1 MASGNILIVE
11 DERNLRRVIA
21 AWLEGEGFAT
31 QTAEDAEEALTL
43 FARQPPDLVL
53 TDHRLGQGKSG
64 LDLMRELKAQVPALP
79 VIIVTA
85 YGNVEHAVEA
95 MQAGADHYLTKPVEE
110 ADLVALVRNLL
121 NRSGHQ
127 LPTHQPERNF
137 GIIGNSRA
145 VLELLHTIE
154 LVAPAPSTVQI
165 TGESGT
171 GKELVARALH
181 NASPRAEEPFVAVN
195 CAALPGELIE
205 SELFGY
211 EKGAF
216 TGAQQARAGKL
227 EEAGE
232 GTLFLDEVGE
242 MPLPMQVK
250 LLRALQER
258 ELTRLGSHR
267 PIPLRARLV
276 TATNRDLQRDVAE
289 GRFREDLFYRL
300 KVIPIHLPPLR
311 ERPDDIPL
319 LARHFLDRFG
329 HQLGRKP
336 PTLAADAVAALQAYH
351 WPGNIRELENVL
363 ERSAVLTRGD
373 TIGAAELPREVQA
386 PAPAVDPADLGTH
399 HLPTIERQVVL
410 DAMEKTD
417 WNQSRAAVMLGISR
431 KQLRTKMKNLGL
443 LGSEGEEDGDPETSH
458 PDSP

>member
-1 MASGNILIVE
+1 MADSTILIVE
-11 DERNLRRVIA
+11 DERNLRRVMA
-21 AWLEGEGFAT
+21 AWLEGEGFITHTAAD
-31 QTAEDAEEALTL
+31 AEDALAR
-43 FARQPPDLVL
+43 FAESAPELVI
-53 TDHRLGQGKSG
+53 TDHRLGQGRNG
-64 LDLMRELKAQVPALP
+64 LELMHALKADHPDLP

-95 MQAGADHYLTKPVEE
+95 MKAGADHYLTKPVEE

-127 LPTHQPERNF
+127 LPTQQPAHDF
-137 GIIGNSRA
+137 GIVGESPAIR
-145 VLELLHTIE
+145 ELLHTVE

-181 NASPRAEEPFVAVN
+181 TASNRADQPFIAVN

-205 SELFGY
+205 SELFGH

-216 TGAQQARAGKL
+216 TGAQQGRAGKF
-227 EEAGE
+227 EEAGS

-242 MPLPMQVK
+242 MPLAMQVK

-258 ELTRLGSHR
+258 EFTRLGSHR
-267 PIPLRARLV
+267 PLPLNARLV
-276 TATNRDLQRDVAE
+276 TATNRDLGRDVEE
-289 GRFREDLFYRL
+289 GRFREDLYYRL
-300 KVIPIHLPPLR
+300 KVIPLHLPPLR
-311 ERPDDIPL
+311 ERVEDIPL
-319 LARHFLDRFG
+319 LARHFLKRFAGEMDR
-329 HQLGRKP
+329 
-336 PTLAADAVAALQAYH
+336 AAPRLTGEAVSALQAYP

-363 ERSAVLTRGD
+363 ERTVVMTRAD
-373 TIGAAELPREVQA
+373 TIDAADLPAELADAPGA
-386 PAPAVDPADLGTH
+386 PAQADFGTH
-399 HLPTIERQVVL
+399 HLPTIERQVVV

-417 WNQSRAAVMLGISR
+417 WNQSRAAVLLGISR

-443 LGSEGEEDGDPETSH
+443 LGSEGEDNSDT
-458 PDSP
+458 DD

>member
-1 MASGNILIVE
+1 MADSTILIVE
-11 DERNLRRVIA
+11 DERNLRRVMA
-21 AWLEGEGFAT
+21 AWLEGEGFIT
-31 QTAEDAEEALTL
+31 HTAEDAEDALAR
-43 FARQPPDLVL
+43 FAESAPELVI
-53 TDHRLGQGKSG
+53 TDHRLGRGRNG
-64 LDLMRELKAQVPALP
+64 LELMHALKADHPDLP

-95 MQAGADHYLTKPVEE
+95 MKAGADHYLTKPVEE

-127 LPTHQPERNF
+127 LPTQQPAHDF
-137 GIIGNSRA
+137 GIVGESPAIR
-145 VLELLHTIE
+145 ELLHTVE

-181 NASPRAEEPFVAVN
+181 TASNRADQPFIAVN

-205 SELFGY
+205 NELFGH

-216 TGAQQARAGKL
+216 TGAQQGRAGKF
-227 EEAGE
+227 EEAGS

-242 MPLPMQVK
+242 MPLAMQVK

-258 ELTRLGSHR
+258 EFTRLGSHR
-267 PIPLRARLV
+267 PLPLNARLV
-276 TATNRDLQRDVAE
+276 TATNRDLGRDVEE
-289 GRFREDLFYRL
+289 GRFREDLYYRL
-300 KVIPIHLPPLR
+300 KVIPLHLPPLR
-311 ERPDDIPL
+311 ERVEDIPL
-319 LARHFLDRFG
+319 LARHFLQRFAG
-329 HQLGRKP
+329 EMGR
-336 PTLAADAVAALQAYH
+336 AVPRLTGEAVSALQSYP

-363 ERSAVLTRGD
+363 ERTVVMTRGD
-373 TIGAAELPREVQA
+373 TIDAGDLPPELGEGSPISGQA
-386 PAPAVDPADLGTH
+386 DFGTH
-399 HLPTIERQVVL
+399 HLPTIERQVVV

-417 WNQSRAAVMLGISR
+417 WNQSRAAVLLGISR

-443 LGSEGEEDGDPETSH
+443 LSSEGEEHNDPEG
-458 PDSP
+458 

>member
-1 MASGNILIVE
+1 MPQPHTILIVE
-11 DERNLRRVIA
+11 DERNLRRVMA

-31 QTAEDAEEALTL
+31 ETAADAEEAQERLQ
-43 FARQPPDLVL
+43 AAAVDLVIS
-53 TDHRLGQGKSG
+53 DHRLGQGKSG
-64 LDLMRELKAQVPALP
+64 VELMHDLKAAHPDLP

-95 MQAGADHYLTKPVEE
+95 MKAGADHYLTKPVEE

-121 NRSGHQ
+121 NRSGHA
-127 LPTHQPERNF
+127 LPTQRPQQDF
-137 GIIGNSRA
+137 GIIGESA
-145 VLELLHTIE
+145 AIDELLHTVE

-181 NASPRAEEPFVAVN
+181 TASPRAGEPFVAVN

-216 TGAQQARAGKL
+216 TGAQQARAGKF

-242 MPLPMQVK
+242 MPLAMQVK

-258 ELTRLGSHR
+258 EVTRLGSHR
-267 PIPLRARLV
+267 PLPLRARVV
-276 TATNRDLQRDVAE
+276 TATNRDLKKDVEA
-289 GRFREDLFYRL
+289 GRFREDLYYRL
-300 KVIPIHLPPLR
+300 KVIPLHLPPLR
-311 ERPDDIPL
+311 ERIEDIPV
-319 LARHFLDRFG
+319 LARHFLG
-329 HQLGRKP
+329 QVAKQLGRP
-336 PTLAADAVAALQAYH
+336 APVLSPEAQAALQAYH
-351 WPGNIRELENVL
+351 WPGNIRELENVI
-363 ERSAVLTRGD
+363 ERTLVMSRSD
-373 TIGAAELPREVQA
+373 TIGAEELPAELRQEPEQEAAR
-386 PAPAVDPADLGTH
+386 ADFGTH
-399 HLPTIERQVVL
+399 HLPTIERQVVV

-417 WNQSRAAVMLGISR
+417 WNQSRAAVLLGISR

-443 LGSEGEEDGDPETSH
+443 LGGEGDDDNGEA
-458 PDSP
+458 

>member
-1 MASGNILIVE
+1 MTDHTILIVE
-11 DERNLRRVIA
+11 DERNLRRVMA
-21 AWLEGEGFAT
+21 AWLEGEGFTPRTAAD
-31 QTAEDAEEALTL
+31 AEDALDQVAT
-43 FARQPPDLVL
+43 AVPGLVI
-53 TDHRLGQGKSG
+53 TDHRLGSG
-64 LDLMRELKAQVPALP
+64 RNGLQLMQTLKAEHPGLP

-121 NRSGHQ
+121 NRTGHQ
-127 LPTHQPERNF
+127 LPTQQPAHDY
-137 GIIGNSRA
+137 GIIGESPA
-145 VLELLHTIE
+145 VRELLHTVE

-181 NASPRAEEPFVAVN
+181 TASARADQPFIAVN

-205 SELFGY
+205 SELFGH

-216 TGAQQARAGKL
+216 TGAQQSRAGKF
-227 EEAGE
+227 EEAGS

-242 MPLPMQVK
+242 MPLAMQVK

-258 ELTRLGSHR
+258 EFTRLGSHR
-267 PIPLRARLV
+267 PLPLNARLV
-276 TATNRDLQRDVAE
+276 TATNRDLNREVAE
-289 GRFREDLFYRL
+289 GRFREDLYYRL
-300 KVIPIHLPPLR
+300 KVIPLHLPALR
-311 ERPDDIPL
+311 ERPDDIPV
-319 LARHFLDRFG
+319 LARHFLTRFARDLERPQPG
-329 HQLGRKP
+329 L
-336 PTLAADAVAALQAYH
+336 TAEASAALQAYP

-363 ERSAVLTRGD
+363 ERTLVMTRGD
-373 TIGAAELPREVQA
+373 TIGADDLPPELQEPSA
-386 PAPAVDPADLGTH
+386 AAGKADFGTH
-399 HLPTIERQVVL
+399 HLPTIERQVVM

-417 WNQSRAAVMLGISR
+417 WNQSRAAVLLGISR

-443 LGSEGEEDGDPETSH
+443 LGSDPDDGAESDPESER
-458 PDSP
+458 

>member
-1 MASGNILIVE
+1 MAQHNTILIVE
-11 DERNLRRVIA
+11 DERNLRRVMA

-31 QTAEDAEEALTL
+31 QTAADAEAAQEHLQRAAT
-43 FARQPPDLVL
+43 DLVI

-64 LDLMRELKAQVPALP
+64 VELMHELKAARPDLP

-95 MQAGADHYLTKPVEE
+95 MKAGADHYLTKPVEE

-121 NRSGHQ
+121 NRSGHA
-127 LPTHQPERNF
+127 LPTQQPDQDF
-137 GIIGNSRA
+137 GIIGESRA
-145 VLELLHTIE
+145 IRELLHTVE

-181 NASPRAEEPFVAVN
+181 TASPRADQPFVAVN

-211 EKGAF
+211 DKGAF
-216 TGAQQARAGKL
+216 TGAHQTRPGKF

-242 MPLPMQVK
+242 MPLAMQVK

-258 ELTRLGSHR
+258 EFTRLGSHR
-267 PIPLRARLV
+267 AIPLKARLV
-276 TATNRDLQRDVAE
+276 TATNRDLQADAE
-289 GRFREDLFYRL
+289 AGRFREDLYYRL
-300 KVIPIHLPPLR
+300 NVIPLHLPPLR
-311 ERPDDIPL
+311 ERVEDIPV
-319 LARHFLDRFG
+319 LARHFLG
-329 HQLGRKP
+329 QVAAQLGRP
-336 PTLAADAVAALQAYH
+336 TPTLSPEALSALQAYP
-351 WPGNIRELENVL
+351 WPGNIRELENL
-363 ERSAVLTRGD
+363 IERTVVMGRSER
-373 TIGAAELPREVQA
+373 IGAEDLPGELRQGESA
-386 PAPAVDPADLGTH
+386 AARADFGTH
-399 HLPTIERQVVL
+399 HLPTIERQVVV

-417 WNQSRAAVMLGISR
+417 WNQSQAAVLLGISR

-443 LGSEGEEDGDPETSH
+443 LGGDAEDDPGGEA
-458 PDSP
+458 

>member
-1 MASGNILIVE
+1 MAQHNTILIVE
-11 DERNLRRVIA
+11 DERNLRRVMA

-31 QTAEDAEEALTL
+31 QTAADAEEAQEHLQRAAT
-43 FARQPPDLVL
+43 DLVI

-64 LDLMRELKAQVPALP
+64 VELMHELKAARPDLP

-95 MQAGADHYLTKPVEE
+95 MKAGADHYLTKPVEE

-121 NRSGHQ
+121 NRSGHA
-127 LPTHQPERNF
+127 LPTQRPEQDF
-137 GIIGNSRA
+137 GIVGESPAIR
-145 VLELLHTIE
+145 ELLHTVE

-181 NASPRAEEPFVAVN
+181 TASPRADSPFVAVN

-216 TGAQQARAGKL
+216 TGAQQSRAGKF

-242 MPLPMQVK
+242 MPLAMQVK
-250 LLRALQER
+250 LLRTLQER
-258 ELTRLGSHR
+258 EVTRLGSHR
-267 PIPLRARLV
+267 PIPVRARLV
-276 TATNRDLQRDVAE
+276 TATNRDLKKDVEAD
-289 GRFREDLFYRL
+289 RFREDLYYRL
-300 KVIPIHLPPLR
+300 NVIPLHLPPLR
-311 ERPDDIPL
+311 DRVEDIPV
-319 LARHFLDRFG
+319 LARHFLARIADN
-329 HQLGRKP
+329 LGRRAP
-336 PTLAADAVAALQAYH
+336 DLGQEALTALQAYP
-351 WPGNIRELENVL
+351 WPGNIRELENVI
-363 ERSAVLTRGD
+363 ERTVVMSRRD
-373 TIGAAELPREVQA
+373 TIGADDLPAEIRSGSNDEPGHA
-386 PAPAVDPADLGTH
+386 SFGTH
-399 HLPTIERQVVL
+399 HLPSIERQVVV
-410 DAMEKTD
+410 DAMEQTD
-417 WNQSRAAVMLGISR
+417 WNQSRAAVLLGISR

-443 LGSEGEEDGDPETSH
+443 LGGEGEEEGGDGT
-458 PDSP
+458 